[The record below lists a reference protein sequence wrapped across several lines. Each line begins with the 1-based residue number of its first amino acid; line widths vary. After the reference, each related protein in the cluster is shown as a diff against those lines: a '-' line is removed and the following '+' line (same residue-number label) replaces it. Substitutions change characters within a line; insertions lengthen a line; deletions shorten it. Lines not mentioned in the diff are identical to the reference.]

1 MTTITIRKNFNVNV
15 KPMLPT
21 REQARNFIRKAK
33 QLGVEGFNQPIKAYG
48 VWFVEVKPRPMLT
61 LNKGA

>member
-1 MTTITIRKNFNVNV
+1 MKT
-15 KPMLPT
+15 LALAPT

-48 VWFVEVKPRPMLT
+48 VWFVEVKPRPVLT
-61 LNKGA
+61 LKKQG